1 MALPVTA
8 AHLRQEFDAGLRQ
21 TEAET
26 KHIPAQVQRY
36 VGRIDAGTYETGE
49 AYENFDPE
57 NHAFEYISLKQAKF
71 AKAPKWIVNSR
82 RGPEE
87 AADALAM
94 KMALDRWSR
103 DIDFRNRA
111 RQLYTDFCFADCIAV
126 MEREPVP
133 GSDEGVQTS
142 VRKRPVF
149 KRLSRKRF
157 AKDPLAIAL
166 DECRWMGHESI
177 RDKEDLLKL
186 AEDKDS
192 GWNAKVIETL
202 TEGVGEMR
210 RDKDAYRAPDRHEI
224 RIREIWVPEHKL
236 PEDDKGWMGVP
247 VKFRDKMFHGTIFTL
262 GIGKEDTT
270 DFVRDP
276 RPFFGPRWGPY
287 HVGSYL
293 FVPDEASGL
302 SPFKAVEGQVREANA
317 VARGMRLSMEKRKN
331 IVVVS
336 SKDASA
342 ADKIRD
348 TRDGEVAIVN
358 VDDIRTAT
366 MALPLGGTD
375 EQQLAYREITK
386 QSLSQASGIND
397 AKRGNVTGNA
407 TATENA
413 IAEAGDTARTTGEE
427 NQFDNFLAGVGR
439 SAAWYIHYDDEYV
452 APVGNGE
459 TTYGGPPSAHGDE
472 VRAAVAQLVGQ
483 DGQPFPEEVQAEIV
497 TQLTDDDSWLKR
509 EFDDLEF
516 EIEPGSMGQQNA
528 AADQR
533 TVMAVVPLVVSL
545 IQGAAANPGLN
556 VEPALDWIEK
566 AFALPGVK
574 KMLNTQ
580 GLQAMQMLNAQALQ
594 QASAPQEASE
604 PRMAKDVKPSESKPT
619 ATPAA
624 QAGSSGAMAKPMKPQ
639 AAGA

>member
-36 VGRIDAGTYETGE
+36 VGKINSGTYESGE
-49 AYENFDPE
+49 AYEDFDPE

-71 AKAPKWIVNSR
+71 AKSPRWIVNSR

-87 AADALAM
+87 EADALAM

-103 DIDFRNRA
+103 DINFRERA
-111 RQLYTDFCFADCIAV
+111 RQLYTDFCFADCVAV

-133 GSDEGVQTS
+133 GSDEGTQTS

-177 RDKEDLLKL
+177 RDKEDLLEL
-186 AEDKDS
+186 ARKNPEA

-210 RDKDAYRAPDRHEI
+210 RDKDEFRAPDRHEI

-287 HVGSYL
+287 HVGAYL
-293 FVPDEASGL
+293 YVPDESSGL
-302 SPFKAVEGQVREANA
+302 SAFKAVEGQVREANA

-336 SKDASA
+336 AKDAHAASA
-342 ADKIRD
+342 IRD
-348 TRDGEVAIVN
+348 ERDGGVAIVQ
-358 VDDIRTAT
+358 VDDIRTAV
-366 MALPLGGTD
+366 LPIGLGGTD
-375 EQQLAYREITK
+375 EQQLAYRQITK
-386 QSLSQASGIND
+386 ESLSQASGIND

-427 NQFDNFLAGVGR
+427 NQFDNFLVGVGR

-472 VRAAVAQLVGQ
+472 VRAAVAQLTDAQ
-483 DGQPFPEEVQAEIV
+483 GQPLPPEVQAEIV
-497 TQLTDDDSWLKR
+497 RGLTDDDEWLKR

-533 TVMAVVPLVVSL
+533 TVMAVVPMVISVV
-545 IQGAAANPGLN
+545 QAAAMNPGLN
-556 VEPALDWIEK
+556 VAPILEWVEK
-566 AFALPGVK
+566 AFGIPDARKV
-574 KMLNTQ
+574 LNPA

-594 QASAPQEASE
+594 ASNAPQEAAE
-604 PRMAKDVKPSESKPT
+604 PRMAQDVKPAQPT
-619 ATPAA
+619 QTPASQTA
-624 QAGSSGAMAKPMKPQ
+624 QKGPEAKVMKP
-639 AAGA
+639 